1 MSIENFLMFL
11 QQVLT
16 MTDPEDN
23 ASRALAKISLES
35 VLAMAEK
42 SGMSDPATLRT
53 MRAALNAFGFLLS
66 NKKDFAGKKG
76 AYLENKAKRQRLM
89 MALTPHC

>member
-1 MSIENFLMFL
+1 
-11 QQVLT
+11 
-16 MTDPEDN
+16 
-23 ASRALAKISLES
+23 
-35 VLAMAEK
+35 
-42 SGMSDPATLRT
+42 MSDPATLRT